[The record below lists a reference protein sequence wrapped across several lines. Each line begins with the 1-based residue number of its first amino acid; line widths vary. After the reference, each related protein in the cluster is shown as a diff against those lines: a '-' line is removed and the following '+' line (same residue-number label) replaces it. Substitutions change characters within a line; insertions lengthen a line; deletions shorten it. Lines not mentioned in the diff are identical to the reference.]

1 MKKEKE
7 TKTEAD
13 TKPEET
19 TETVEKT
26 EEVSQEEILSQKV
39 EALEKEIADLK
50 DRDLRR
56 QADVENFKKRLVRE
70 KEDAVLFANSRLI
83 SDLLEFMDNL
93 ERTISAA
100 KSGGDAV
107 SICQG
112 VELIQS
118 QLLGALGKNWGL
130 EKIESTGKEF
140 DPQEHEACMME
151 VDPSLV

>member
-1 MKKEKE
+1 M
-7 TKTEAD
+7 TLLSFS
-13 TKPEET
+13 
-19 TETVEKT
+19 
-26 EEVSQEEILSQKV
+26 VSS
-39 EALEKEIADLK
+39 
-50 DRDLRR
+50 
-56 QADVENFKKRLVRE
+56 
-70 KEDAVLFANSRLI
+70 
-83 SDLLEFMDNL
+83 L

-100 KSGGDAV
+100 KSGGDAT

-151 VDPSLV
+151 VDSSLEKETVLAELQTGYKLHGRVIRPAKVKVGKPE